1 MFLSMAWAFVADCDI
16 NSEAIRW
23 AGEPRFTIWG
33 VYRVLSLRNYG
44 GKLNYKGQDL
54 KSNKVSELQQIES
67 YQDHTIDDNFKHL
80 CIFNTPWIGSSMNMA
95 PMSKIDDGTND
106 ITLMNMDKS
115 RYQFVKLLLQQD
127 NGEYFNG
134 IKSSN
139 PGDI

>member
-1 MFLSMAWAFVADCDI
+1 
-16 NSEAIRW
+16 
-23 AGEPRFTIWG
+23 
-33 VYRVLSLRNYG
+33 
-44 GKLNYKGQDL
+44 
-54 KSNKVSELQQIES
+54 
-67 YQDHTIDDNFKHL
+67 
-80 CIFNTPWIGSSMNMA
+80 MA

-134 IKSSN
+134 IKSNN